1 MLILRRKIGERI
13 VIDGRIEVTVLQVR
27 GGKVRLGFSAPRD
40 VRVLRE
46 EVLRPATID
55 VAAGDGSSDENHT
68 DQDHRDATAD
78 VEVEAA
84 LT

>member
-40 VRVLRE
+40 VRVMRE
-46 EVLRPATID
+46 EVLRPESAN
-55 VAAGDGSSDENHT
+55 APAGDLSSDENHT
-68 DQDHRDATAD
+68 DESHPDATVD
-78 VEVEAA
+78 LEIEAA
-84 LT
+84 LI

>member
-46 EVLRPATID
+46 EVLRPAAID
-55 VAAGDGSSDENHT
+55 VPADEN
-68 DQDHRDATAD
+68 QAAETAV
-78 VEVEAA
+78 VEVEAV